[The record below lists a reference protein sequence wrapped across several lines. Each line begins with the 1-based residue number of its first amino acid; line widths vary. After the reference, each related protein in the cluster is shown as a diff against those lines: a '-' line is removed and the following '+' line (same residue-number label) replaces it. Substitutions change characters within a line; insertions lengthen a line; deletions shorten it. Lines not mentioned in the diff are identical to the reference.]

1 MKKLILSLVT
11 VLFFTALSAQYYY
24 VPYMNAGQNPRGL
37 NKDAEYPVGGGIAAG
52 WATLLAG
59 NQATPVWSSRTK
71 LPFTFNFNGT
81 NYDSFYVSSSGV
93 LTFSRVVGA
102 VPAYAS
108 AALPNATIPNNSACV
123 RGILT
128 AGANSTYANIVTKT
142 FGSAGSRQFYVTF
155 SAYNELSLGSSA
167 YLWVSIMLEEGSN
180 SIYFIDQRKY
190 PTTATKL
197 AMGIQV
203 NSTTAYSVAGSPNVN
218 LTSTSA
224 SSEADNSYYKFTK
237 GVQPT
242 YNAEGVLNNTPDY
255 LAMTQVPFN
264 LKSLFKNNGTAA
276 ITSCNINYS
285 INNGPTVS
293 APATVNIASFA
304 TATVTSSATW
314 TPSAN
319 GTYKI
324 NVWLSNINGNP
335 DQQGS
340 DDSAIK
346 NVIVVPDF
354 VQRVALHEVFTSSTC
369 GPCAPGNVNLD
380 DNIFP
385 KYSPSQYAVIKY
397 QMSWPGTGDPY
408 TTAEGNVR
416 RTFYGVNSIPNMQVD
431 GGWNLNAGSYTTGL
445 FDQFTGKPAFIKIE
459 STHKINFK
467 KVTVDVKVTPLSDFN
482 NPNIKVFVAILEK
495 KTVKNVKSNGE
506 TEFHHVLKKMLPDAS
521 GTVLGAVTKGN
532 AKVFPT
538 MTFIV
543 PGNVRLPLDGQTA
556 NIINLATE
564 NSFEELQDCEVVVFI
579 QDLATK
585 EVFQAANS
593 AGTILSVDD
602 VSNETSG
609 IRVYPNPS
617 AAGSTNLSFNL
628 NSTEQ
633 VKVNVYNTLGQ
644 VVLGI
649 DANDL
654 VQGSNSIT
662 LNTESFAKGVYTV
675 KIEGNGF
682 SSMEKF
688 IIQ

>member
-1 MKKLILSLVT
+1 
-11 VLFFTALSAQYYY
+11 
-24 VPYMNAGQNPRGL
+24 
-37 NKDAEYPVGGGIAAG
+37 
-52 WATLLAG
+52 
-59 NQATPVWSSRTK
+59 
-71 LPFTFNFNGT
+71 
-81 NYDSFYVSSSGV
+81 
-93 LTFSRVVGA
+93 
-102 VPAYAS
+102 
-108 AALPNATIPNNSACV
+108 
-123 RGILT
+123 LT

-142 FGSAGSRQFYVTF
+142 FGTAGSRQFYVTF

-167 YLWVSIMLEEGSN
+167 YVWVSIMLEEGSN

-197 AMGIQV
+197 AIGIQV

-293 APATVNIASFA
+293 APVTVNIASFA

-459 STHKINFK
+459 SKHTINFK
-467 KVTVDVKVTPLSDFN
+467 KITVDVKVTPLSNFN
-482 NPNIKVFVAILEK
+482 NPNMKVFVAILEK

-521 GTVLGAVTKGN
+521 GTALGTVTKGT

-538 MTFIV
+538 MNFIV
-543 PGNVRLPLDGQTA
+543 PGVVRLPIDGQTA

-593 AGTILSVDD
+593 VGTILSVDD
-602 VSNETSG
+602 VNNEASG

-644 VVLGI
+644 VVLSI

-654 VQGSNSIT
+654 VQGANSIT

>member
-11 VLFFTALSAQYYY
+11 VLFFTVLSAQYYY

-108 AALPNATIPNNSACV
+108 AALPDATIPNNSACV

-495 KTVKNVKSNGE
+495 KTVKNAKSNGE

-602 VSNETSG
+602 VNNETSG

-644 VVLGI
+644 VVLSI